1 MNTKIVIGIIVAVL
15 LVGGGVSAFFLLRT
29 SPQEQSP
36 NTLNTNSSNT
46 PNSTS
51 VVTPGQTQV
60 QNEPVIDVGA
70 AYATLFQK
78 LLGTKLEF
86 TQTASSEGE
95 MGSVYALYAKDIAD
109 AKKSFPGLSTFPI
122 KIALVDL
129 NKDGVSESLVL
140 EDLPGYCG
148 SGGCPFDIYRKDKGK
163 WVNIYSSL
171 AGLTVGVSSVYT
183 NGYADLFLSVTGDS
197 GYESKVVRYS
207 WDGKQYTAGDIV
219 ATWNGTQFTQ

>member
-1 MNTKIVIGIIVAVL
+1 MNTKIVAIVIAAVL
-15 LVGGGVSAFFLLRT
+15 LVGGGISAFFLLKT
-29 SPQEQSP
+29 SPQEQT
-36 NTLNTNSSNT
+36 NTPQNTSSNT
-46 PNSTS
+46 PNSTT
-51 VVTPGQTQV
+51 VVTAGQTQV
-60 QNEPVIDVGA
+60 QNEPVVDVDA
-70 AYATLFQK
+70 AYVTLFQK
-78 LLGTKLEF
+78 LLGTKLQF
-86 TQTASSEGE
+86 TQTASSEGD

-129 NKDGVSESLVL
+129 NKDGVSEALVL